1 MELTY
6 NLGVFEGPLDLL
18 LNLISKNKLNIA
30 DIPIAFLLEQYL
42 AHIEV
47 MQAFDTEIAEE
58 FIVMAAE
65 LMLIKSRMLLPK
77 RENEDAVD
85 PREALAAA
93 LIEYGRIKAVAGVLA
108 QQYAL
113 FGTRFAKATD
123 EVEGEAVDFSGQ
135 SVMDLRESALAMERR
150 ARLVQTEIIEA
161 AAGEK
166 LNTIATRK
174 PVSVAQRIISLL
186 RQLVSRGEMQ
196 FEEVLMSCANREE
209 AVASFAAIL
218 QLCSTQRLTIT
229 DDEESHGNPR
239 LILNKTVRTM
249 I

>member
-6 NLGVFEGPLDLL
+6 NLDGVFQGPLDLL
-18 LNLISKNKLNIA
+18 LRLIAKNKLNIA

-42 AHIEV
+42 AHIEE
-47 MQAFDTEIAEE
+47 MQEYNTEIAEE

-77 RENEDAVD
+77 REDEDAVD

-93 LIEYGRIKAVAGVLA
+93 LIEYGRVKAATILLA
-108 QQYAL
+108 QQYAI
-113 FGTRFAKATD
+113 FGTRVTKDSD
-123 EVEGEAVDFSGQ
+123 EVVGELDFSGQ
-135 SVMDLRESALAMERR
+135 SVMDLREAAIAMERR
-150 ARLVQTEIIEA
+150 ARVVQTEIAQA
-161 AAGEK
+161 AAVEK

-174 PVSVAQRIISLL
+174 PVSVAQRIIALL
-186 RQLVSRGEMQ
+186 RQLVSRGEME
-196 FEEVLMSCANREE
+196 FEEALMTCVNREE

-229 DDEESHGNPR
+229 DGDSPR
-239 LILNKTVRTM
+239 LILNKTPRRST
-249 I
+249 